1 MNDVTQKL
9 QANMYMPEHLSIL
22 EKLLN
27 RKFEKSDLL
36 SAEETEVIRQKS
48 IHTWDKYPQHVFEIE
63 FEERKSPKFQKFIET
78 LAKAATQD
86 VYLWL
91 PHTKSCGLN
100 KPVKLLAINFA
111 FEFDWIK
118 EGLFSIVTADGANRL
133 TLDFSEDGGEYL
145 LELEIRGRE
154 WSQISY

>member
-1 MNDVTQKL
+1 
-9 QANMYMPEHLSIL
+9 MYMPEHLSIM

-27 RKFEKSDLL
+27 RKFEKSELL
-36 SAEETEVIRQKS
+36 SVEETEVIRQKS
-48 IHTWDKYPQHVFEIE
+48 IHTWDKYPQRVFEIA
-63 FEERKSPKFQKFIET
+63 FEERKSSRFQKFIET
-78 LAKAATQD
+78 LAKAAAQD

-91 PHTKSCGLN
+91 PHTRSCGLH
-100 KPVKLLAINFA
+100 KPVKLLAVNFA